1 MVPPC
6 PYIMRMVAIRHTR
19 GAKKYNL
26 LLLRGRHHRCCSGEV
41 VITQN
46 YPLNCFWVSFTSA
59 NVVEIWAAYSSK
71 YIFLWARHLH
81 CLHFSALRKY
91 GTMMIDWDTRM
102 VFSSVSQWN
111 VTHSMRRRLQLTNE
125 IEIEMM
131 AKTKLTNNK
140 INSQARKTSPAKFS
154 LTNWHVISSKPLFVY
169 CTSVHTHR
177 QFKQII

>member
-26 LLLRGRHHRCCSGEV
+26 LLLRGRHHRCCSGGV

-71 YIFLWARHLH
+71 YIFFMSQTFALSSF
-81 CLHFSALRKY
+81 FSIKKIWHDDDWLRYTYGFFLCFTMKCNALY
-91 GTMMIDWDTRM
+91 A
-102 VFSSVSQWN
+102 SSVAIDQWN
-111 VTHSMRRRLQLTNE
+111 WNWNDGEDEINE
-125 IEIEMM
+125 
-131 AKTKLTNNK
+131 
-140 INSQARKTSPAKFS
+140 Q
-154 LTNWHVISSKPLFVY
+154 
-169 CTSVHTHR
+169 
-177 QFKQII
+177 